1 MSIYRIRDRKR
12 QKNMRKSTMIKK
24 TAQALVLGAILA
36 AAGMTSMA
44 QEDGPGVQKRP
55 ETGSAAL
62 PEIDVEKLDAAQDAD
77 QLVLVVG
84 TGMDSSRV
92 LVAYLTRNQ
101 DGNWTE
107 QFCVDGFCGYNG
119 MAVDKKEGDR
129 RTPVGTYQFVTNFGI
144 LPDPGSLLPY
154 KQVDEFDFWV
164 DDSESR
170 YYNQMVSTKNVVP
183 DWKSAEPLAAVKPQ
197 YNYALALNYNT
208 QERTAGKGSA
218 IFLHGLHPWK
228 TWTEGCIAIPEE
240 NVKLL
245 MQQLGEGAK
254 IVIMP
259 QQPEGETE
267 QQ

>member
-1 MSIYRIRDRKR
+1 
-12 QKNMRKSTMIKK
+12 MIKK
-24 TAQALVLGAILA
+24 TVQALVLGAALA

-44 QEDGPGVQKRP
+44 QETGPGVQKRP
-55 ETGSAAL
+55 GTETVAPLG
-62 PEIDVEKLDAAQDAD
+62 IDIEKLEAAQDTD

-84 TGMDSSRV
+84 TGMGSSRV
-92 LVAYLTRNQ
+92 MVAYLTKDQ
-101 DGNWTE
+101 DGIWTE

-129 RTPVGTYQFVTNFGI
+129 RTPIGTYQFVTNFGI
-144 LPDPGSLLPY
+144 LPDPGSVLPY

-183 DWKSAEPLAAVKPQ
+183 DWNSAEPLAEVKPH

-208 QERTAGKGSA
+208 QERISGKGSA
-218 IFLHGLHPWK
+218 IFLHALHPWK
-228 TWTEGCIAIPEE
+228 TWTEGCISIPEE

-245 MQQLGEGAK
+245 VQQISERAK

-259 QQPEGETE
+259 QKPEAEE
-267 QQ
+267 QNAFANEALE